1 MKNIINNQRTLLR
14 KIISLT
20 ALLSTATTISC
31 LSMPSFAED
40 RYVSD
45 IIYVPLRSDKD
56 SQASVIKN
64 GLATGTKLKFI
75 REEEDANKNKWSQ
88 VITPD
93 DVQGWIRSQNLTSEP
108 TCAMKLNAMSSGS
121 SDVVELQ
128 KQNINFKTELD
139 SLKAA
144 HQKLL
149 KETEEIRNVTTS
161 DINMEQENQ
170 NMHREFQLLQ
180 TERDVLK
187 AENDQLKNSDRHS
200 QRIVG
205 GCLILAGVVLSFLLQ
220 MFGKRKRRSEW
231 N

>member
-1 MKNIINNQRTLLR
+1 MKNIISNKTTLQ
-14 KIISLT
+14 KISLT
-20 ALLSTATTISC
+20 TLLSASVIAIGIA
-31 LSMPSFAED
+31 MPSYAED

-45 IIYVPLRSDKD
+45 IIYIPLRSDKD
-56 SQASVIKN
+56 SQANVVKN

-93 DVQGWIRSQNLTSEP
+93 GIEGWARSQNLTDEP
-108 TCAMKLNAMSSGS
+108 TCAMKLSALNSGS
-121 SDVVELQ
+121 TDVVELQ
-128 KQNINFKTELD
+128 KQNFSFKTELD
-139 SLKAA
+139 SLRAA

-149 KETEEIRNVTTS
+149 KETEEMRNATTS

-187 AENDQLKNSDRHS
+187 AENDQLRSTDRHT

-205 GCLILAGVVLSFLLQ
+205 GGLILGGVILSFLLQ
-220 MFGKRKRRSEW
+220 LFGKRKRQSDW

>member
-1 MKNIINNQRTLLR
+1 MRNIISNKTTT
-14 KIISLT
+14 KTISLC
-20 ALLSTATTISC
+20 ALLSTAVIATG

-45 IIYVPLRSDKD
+45 IIYIPLRSDKD

-93 DVQGWIRSQNLTSEP
+93 DVEGWVRSQNLTSEP
-108 TCAMKLNAMSSGS
+108 TCAMKLSAITSGS

-128 KQNINFKTELD
+128 KQNLALKTELD
-139 SLKAA
+139 SLKPA

-149 KETEEIRNVTTS
+149 KETEEMRNATTS

-187 AENDQLKNSDRHS
+187 AENDQLKSTDRHQ

-205 GCLILAGVVLSFLLQ
+205 GGLILAGVVLSFLLQ
-220 MFGKRKRRSEW
+220 LFGKRKRRSEW